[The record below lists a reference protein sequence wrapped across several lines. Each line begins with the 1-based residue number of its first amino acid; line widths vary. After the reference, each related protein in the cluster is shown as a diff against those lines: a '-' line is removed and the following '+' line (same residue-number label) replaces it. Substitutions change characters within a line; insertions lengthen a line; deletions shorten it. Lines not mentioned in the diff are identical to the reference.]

1 MWIQYEETPDGAYIL
16 SFSPRKQ
23 ESLSI
28 DEGSVKRSSN
38 TSVLGSRDFS
48 GKVRGVERN

>member
-23 ESLSI
+23 ESLSA
-28 DEGSVKRSSN
+28 DEGSIKSSSK
-38 TSVLGSRDFS
+38 TSILGNRDFS
-48 GKVRGVERN
+48 GTTILDKRY